1 MQLKRLIIQGFKS
14 FKDRTIINFDEGI
27 TGIVGPNGCGKSNI
41 VDALFWVMGA
51 QSAKHLRGNSMKDLI
66 FAGSS
71 KYSPGAFAEATLVLE
86 NTEGKHIHIGS
97 KVASPSEIQLTRKL
111 YRNGDTEYRING
123 EPARLKD
130 IQEVFMDTGAG
141 AKSYSIIAQG
151 EINRLVQSKPVER
164 RTMIEDVAGITKFK
178 MRKKESLRKID
189 QTQTNLN
196 RLNDLTIEIEKNLKS
211 LQKQAEKA
219 ERARSLKDKVQR
231 TEISFNAHKVFDH
244 LKEMRDGSI
253 EVNEKRIQLE
263 TFATEKDNLEI
274 SLEEERFQRDEKSEN
289 IENLQ
294 KERNEVSN
302 KLAKAEERLNSLC
315 NSLGDREKQ
324 IEQRESEVTELKKE
338 MEERSEKK
346 ETLLT
351 ELEGVIEESKKEFDY
366 EGEEERLS
374 LFKEELDLKEEELRT
389 IREEIEELKTNS
401 SEMEQVAFR
410 NNSKLEEYSTTLQ
423 DLATEI
429 EALEKQYSG
438 VSSEIANERAAVTTA
453 EKLVEELTEKEVGLK
468 VIVDELYEKNRELN
482 TSHNVKTKEQITTDS
497 RLSSLKEIAN
507 SLEGAKEGIS
517 EFLGSSETETY
528 NILGTLVKCDEKYT
542 AAVNS
547 LLGEF
552 FETLVTS
559 ENDLG
564 LLQTWI
570 SDNDSKA
577 LEILIGDKE
586 ADIVTE
592 ESIERLKLKF
602 GESIVAVSDIID
614 LDAEYKSKLTP
625 YLSGLF
631 IVDELEVEKAKTL
644 NSSINFVGITDLSGK
659 KVVKN
664 RNKAVV
670 LTIKGDESGTQSA
683 VERNNLIEELTE
695 QLAVLN
701 TEVEEISTRLEENTA
716 LFDEKKNE
724 HELTKNDLS
733 DARADFAAKKSALD
747 SKLAGMESGNTR
759 LDILQNRKS
768 ETSKLRLEI
777 LEKEEDFN
785 KKKNALSE
793 NLEEKLELIEDKETS
808 FQDAKSEYDSARE
821 VLMEKQVEAKTFET
835 RVHSLKSQLEDMES
849 QLEKQTARIENNNEY
864 VTKLNEEIE
873 NLQTEVENLEN
884 ENNETADILSE
895 RDEVLSYMKD
905 EFAEL
910 LIGMQEREDRVK
922 TLSKDISKLDREVN
936 EKEVKL
942 EKALVEEEEVV
953 RNIFEKYQVDLR
965 ESLGRFLE
973 YVQEDY
979 ERLTDLNSM
988 YFMETEDG
996 VKEIQ
1001 KVAYEFS
1008 RKYGQDLKDLGP
1020 RLKNYKTELARLGDI
1035 NWQAIEDY
1043 ERQKLRYDFLK
1054 VQEEEL
1060 KKSLTDLEDAIE
1072 HIDAKSKERFKI
1084 AFEEVNMRFQK
1095 VFPIV
1100 FGGGNATLKI
1110 VGNIDDP
1117 ECGVD
1122 IIAQP
1127 PGKKMQNINL
1137 MSGGEKAMTAVSLI
1151 FSIFLVKPSPFC
1163 LLDEVDAPLDDAN
1176 VGRFNEL
1183 LREMSAESQFI
1194 LITHNKKTMELN
1206 DVLYG
1211 VTMQE
1216 PGVSKAVSV
1225 QLH

>member
-111 YRNGDTEYRING
+111 YRNGDTEYRINN

-178 MRKKESLRKID
+178 MRKKESLRKIE

-231 TEISFNAHKVFDH
+231 TEVSFNAHKVFEH
-244 LKEMRDGSI
+244 LKELRDGSI

-263 TFATEKDNLEI
+263 TFSTEKDNLEI
-274 SLEEERFQRDEKSEN
+274 GLEEERFQRDEKTEN

-315 NSLGDREKQ
+315 NSLSDREKQ
-324 IEQRESEVTELKKE
+324 IEQRENEVQELKKE
-338 MEERSEKK
+338 MEERSLKK
-346 ETLLT
+346 DGLIA
-351 ELEGVIEESKKEFDY
+351 ELEEVIEESKKDFDY
-366 EGEEERLS
+366 EGEEEKLS
-374 LFKEELDLKEEELRT
+374 LLKEELDLKQEQLSS
-389 IREEIEELKTNS
+389 IKDEIELMKS
-401 SEMEQVAFR
+401 QAAEMDQTAFK

-438 VSSEIANERAAVTTA
+438 VSSEIAKERDEVHAA
-453 EKLVEELTEKEVGLK
+453 ESLVQDLTDKELVLKEEVES
-468 VIVDELYEKNRELN
+468 LYESNRSLN
-482 TSHNVKTKEQITTDS
+482 KEHNEMTKSHITTES
-497 RLSSLKEIAN
+497 RLSSLKEIAS

-517 EFLGSSETETY
+517 EFLSSNETEQY
-528 NILGTLVKCDEKYT
+528 NILGSLVKCDEKYT
-542 AAVNS
+542 KAVNA

-559 ENDLG
+559 ENDLQ
-564 LLQTWI
+564 LLESWI
-570 SDNDSKA
+570 NENDTKA

-586 ADIVTE
+586 ADIVSE
-592 ESIERLKLKF
+592 ESLERLKLKF
-602 GESIVAVSDIID
+602 GEGIISVASILELSD
-614 LDAEYKSKLTP
+614 EYKSRLYP

-631 IVDELEVEKAKTL
+631 IVENLDVEKAKSL
-644 NSSINFVGITDLSGK
+644 NSSLNFIGLTDLEGK
-659 KVVKN
+659 KVVRN
-664 RNKAVV
+664 RNKAIV
-670 LTIKGDESGTQSA
+670 LSVKGDDSGAQSA
-683 VERNNLIEELTE
+683 VERNNLIEELT
-695 QLAVLN
+695 
-701 TEVEEISTRLEENTA
+701 VELEGLSKNLESLSINLEEKSA
-716 LFDEKKNE
+716 KYDELKNE
-724 HELTKNDLS
+724 HEIVKNQLS

-759 LDILQNRKS
+759 LDILQNRKT

-777 LEKEEDFN
+777 LEKEEDFH
-785 KKKNALSE
+785 KEKSLLEES
-793 NLEEKLELIEDKETS
+793 LEEKKELLEEKEAS
-808 FQDAKSEYDSARE
+808 FVDLKSEYETSRE
-821 VLMEKQVEAKTFET
+821 VLMEKQVEAKTFEQ
-835 RVHSLKSQLEDMES
+835 RVQSLKSQIEDMEA
-849 QLEKQTARIENNNEY
+849 QLEKQSQRIANNNEHI
-864 VTKLNEEIE
+864 VKLGEEID
-873 NLQTEVENLEN
+873 NFQNEVEVLEN

-895 RDEVLSYMKD
+895 RDDVLSVLKD
-905 EFAEL
+905 QFAEL

-922 TLSKDISKLDREVN
+922 NLSKDISKLDREVN
-936 EKEVKL
+936 EREVKI
-942 EKALVEEEEVV
+942 EKALVEEEEIV

-965 ESLGRFLE
+965 ETLGRFLE
-973 YVQEDY
+973 YCPEDF
-979 ERLTDLNSM
+979 ERLSDLNTM
-988 YFMETEDG
+988 YFMETENG
-996 VKEIQ
+996 VKEIE
-1001 KVAYEFS
+1001 KKPYEFS
-1008 RKYGQDLKDLGP
+1008 RKYGQDLKELGP
-1020 RLKNYKTELARLGDI
+1020 KLKNYKTELARLGDI

-1043 ERQKLRYDFLK
+1043 ERQKLRFDFLK
-1054 VQEEEL
+1054 IQEEEL
-1060 KKSLTDLEDAIE
+1060 KKSLDDLEDAIN
-1072 HIDAKSKERFKI
+1072 HIDQKSKERFKV
-1084 AFEEVNMRFQK
+1084 AFEEVNTRFQK